1 MELKRRNILGGLLKV
16 IENDTLERVMI
27 VVLRMNTIYPS
38 DVTHVWSVPMIDNK
52 GTFGLLEF
60 LRVRW
65 GNAVRDSQP

>member
-38 DVTHVWSVPMIDNK
+38 DVTNVWSVPMVDNQ

-60 LRVRW
+60 LRDRSAHDVKCV
-65 GNAVRDSQP
+65 GA